1 MGWGLGFAGGFTQRA
16 SENMATERQEMWAE
30 EQNMINTML
39 PIAMQERKQRRLE
52 RKGMKDTFN
61 QLKQYM
67 TNDSAF
73 SVIEQGTE
81 FSKSFLEDIQKE
93 QDRLGRVF
101 KDENDLRTAGLLEFK
116 STADLAGV
124 RSTYKES
131 GRTFDDFMDQ
141 YVGKPTANP
150 SINQNEVAE
159 DLIRHYGKIPGFENT
174 VKNSAYRK
182 MAASMGISPED
193 VSSYVSGEYSFDKD
207 DRVAAEKPITRR
219 RVDRSIYRKLQREEQ
234 DHADFMAIAEMGG
247 APELHR
253 LNLEQLRAKIQ
264 VDLDI
269 VGTPNQLQIT
279 ANNNLFPKSVP
290 LAGKRLSN
298 AIGGRQIETRNET
311 TGEVNTVSLAAEER
325 IVDEKSVSGRFKSV
339 YVAGGQKHRY
349 LTSIYNSS
357 LILSTKYMND
367 HNTDNA
373 NRKTVSNFTTLN
385 ASHTNSPEGV
395 AWLLIKSAIMLDAKE
410 GPLIKKHINV
420 LQEVMGTDDLNR
432 MVKQYDPATLSLN
445 PDINNSI
452 SSIRENTIVAAP
464 ADTSNSEGEIVPAN
478 SDKGRTA
485 AAAAEAEA
493 TAEATAEA
501 AAAEAVKIKLEAEQQ
516 ALSGVQE
523 NNLTDQTVVDMVQ
536 NPYMLKKAITAA
548 YPTVDESIIN
558 EVIGDINI
566 GQYSELED
574 SELNAML
581 STIRD
586 SISSKMP
593 KIIPVDIDAFTELVD
608 SVQNLYKALWWDR
621 EGLAVKKVNNAEANT
636 IVANEKQLSSD
647 IEYPNNIESRDQMLK
662 YGDDMITFIEN
673 SNIKVPNEWEEVK
686 AKYLSGTP
694 VLSSKESFN

>member
-67 TNDSAF
+67 SNDSAF
-73 SVIEQGTE
+73 SVIGQGTE

-93 QDRLGRVF
+93 QARLGIVF
-101 KDENDLRTAGLLEFK
+101 KDENDLRTAGMLDFK

-141 YVGKPTANP
+141 YVGKPTADP

-207 DRVAAEKPITRR
+207 DRVAADTPIARR

-247 APELHR
+247 SPELHR
-253 LNLEQLRAKIQ
+253 LNIEKLRSQIA
-264 VDLDI
+264 VNLDEL
-269 VGTPNQLQIT
+269 GALTPLQIT

-298 AIGGRQIETRNET
+298 ALGGRQIETINER
-311 TGEVNTVSLAAEER
+311 TGDVNTIGLAPEEK
-325 IVDEKSVSGRFKSV
+325 VADTNTVSGRFKSV
-339 YVAGGQKHRY
+339 YIAGGKKHRD
-349 LTSIYNSS
+349 LTSIYNGAV
-357 LILSTKYMND
+357 ILTTKYMDD

-395 AWLLIKSAIMLDAKE
+395 AWLLIKSATILDAKE
-410 GPLIKKHINV
+410 GPKITRHIDV
-420 LQEVMGTDDLNR
+420 LQEVVGTDALNR

-445 PDINNSI
+445 PDIYNSI
-452 SSIRENTIVAAP
+452 SSIRQNTLVAAP

-478 SDKGRTA
+478 SDKARTA
-485 AAAAEAEA
+485 A
-493 TAEATAEA
+493 AEA
-501 AAAEAVKIKLEAEQQ
+501 AAAAKAEATAAAAGEAAAKIKLEAEKQ
-516 ALSGVQE
+516 ALSGVQG

-558 EVIGDINI
+558 EDIGDINI
-566 GQYSELED
+566 GQY
-574 SELNAML
+574 NA
-581 STIRD
+581 
-586 SISSKMP
+586 
-593 KIIPVDIDAFTELVD
+593 
-608 SVQNLYKALWWDR
+608 
-621 EGLAVKKVNNAEANT
+621 
-636 IVANEKQLSSD
+636 
-647 IEYPNNIESRDQMLK
+647 
-662 YGDDMITFIEN
+662 
-673 SNIKVPNEWEEVK
+673 
-686 AKYLSGTP
+686 
-694 VLSSKESFN
+694 

>member
-39 PIAMQERKQRRLE
+39 PIAMEERKQRRLE

-67 TNDSAF
+67 SNDSAF
-73 SVIEQGTE
+73 SVIGQGTE

-93 QDRLGRVF
+93 QNRLGIVF
-101 KDENDLRTAGLLEFK
+101 KNENDLRTAGLLDFK
-116 STADLAGV
+116 TTADLAGV

-141 YVGKPTANP
+141 YVGKPTADP
-150 SINQNEVAE
+150 SINQNKVAE

-207 DRVAAEKPITRR
+207 DRVAADTPIARR
-219 RVDRSIYRKLQREEQ
+219 RVDRSIYRQLQMEEQ
-234 DHADFMAIAEMGG
+234 DYADFMAIAEMGG

-264 VDLDI
+264 VDLDK

-279 ANNNLFPKSVP
+279 ANNNLFSKSVP
-290 LAGKRLSN
+290 IAGARLST

-325 IVDEKSVSGRFKSV
+325 TVDEKSVSGRFKSV
-339 YVAGGQKHRY
+339 YVAGSQKHRD
-349 LTSIYNSS
+349 LTSIYNSAV
-357 LILSTKYMND
+357 ILSTKYMND

-395 AWLLIKSAIMLDAKE
+395 AWLLIKSATILDAKE
-410 GPLIKKHINV
+410 GPKITRHINV
-420 LQEVMGTDDLNR
+420 LQEVMGIDNLNR

-452 SSIRENTIVAAP
+452 SSIRQNTIVAAP
-464 ADTSNSEGEIVPAN
+464 ANTNNSEGEIVPAN

-485 AAAAEAEA
+485 AAEA
-493 TAEATAEA
+493 TAEATAA
-501 AAAEAVKIKLEAEQQ
+501 AAAEAAAKIKLEAEKQ

-536 NPYMLKKAITAA
+536 NPYMLKKAIIAA

-566 GQYSELED
+566 GQYSELD
-574 SELNAML
+574 DTELNAML

-593 KIIPVDIDAFTELVD
+593 KIIPVDMDAFTELED
-608 SVQNLYKALWWDR
+608 SVQNLYKTLWWDR

-636 IVANEKQLSSD
+636 IVTNEIKLSSN
-647 IEYPNNIESRDQMLK
+647 IEYPNNIESRDQMIT

-673 SNIKVPNEWEEVK
+673 SNIKVPNEWEKVK
-686 AKYLSGTP
+686 AKY
-694 VLSSKESFN
+694 LSSKESFN